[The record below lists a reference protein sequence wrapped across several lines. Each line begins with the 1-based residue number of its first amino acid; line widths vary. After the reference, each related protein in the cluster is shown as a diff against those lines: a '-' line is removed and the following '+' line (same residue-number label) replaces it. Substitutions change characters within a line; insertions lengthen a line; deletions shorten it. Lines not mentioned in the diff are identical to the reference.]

1 MSLTM
6 TIIVSTERAA
16 VWKVTKELGK
26 KSTGRLPDKDGY
38 DAVVE
43 VAEKELERQLGIQRR
58 KDRVGGTD

>member
-16 VWKVTKELGK
+16 VWRVTKELGK
-26 KSTGRLPDKDGY
+26 KSIGRLPEGDGY

-43 VAEKELERQLGIQRR
+43 VAEKELERQLEIQRR
-58 KDRVGGTD
+58 KDKVGVPD